1 MVAASHERAGI
12 FCAPVARAAC
22 PARSSTGQS
31 HALHSS
37 RLAFPVSLFLGYHLS
52 RFGFIYEC
60 LRSQRAFDIDRRLMS
75 HSYRPPRPHSKSSW
89 REFPSSPIVSLYY
102 VPSISIIQRIIFPI
116 KYYLINKECN

>member
-12 FCAPVARAAC
+12 FYAPVARAAC

-31 HALHSS
+31 HALRSS
-37 RLAFPVSLFLGYHLS
+37 RLAFPVSLFLGYNLS

-75 HSYRPPRPHSKSSW
+75 HSYRPPRPHSKSLHGA
-89 REFPSSPIVSLYY
+89 RSLLLLLYRC
-102 VPSISIIQRIIFPI
+102 IM
-116 KYYLINKECN
+116 YLQYPLFNV